1 MTAINQTKLLAQQ
14 FQQSP
19 YFLLLEKLRNTL
31 EKKWREENLVK
42 ETEFETLKA
51 VIRQEERLKAL
62 EIYFQ
67 ELEQLS
73 Y

>member
-1 MTAINQTKLLAQQ
+1 MNEQQQAKNLAQQ
-14 FQQSP
+14 LQQSP
-19 YFLLLEKLRNTL
+19 YFPLLQRLKNTL
-31 EKKWREENLVK
+31 EVKWKDEKLVK

-51 VIRQEERLKAL
+51 VIRREERLKAL

-67 ELEQLS
+67 ELEQLA